1 MEARILHQAYR
12 VVEEVVRTFTDDK
25 QQCAARTKAIMLRL
39 GVAGLLTDAAVKSD
53 IVISTAERP
62 AAE

>member
-1 MEARILHQAYR
+1 MAIIHPAYR
-12 VVEEVVRTFTDDK
+12 VVAGVVRGFSDDK
-25 QQCAARTKAIMLRL
+25 EQCDARTKAIMLRL